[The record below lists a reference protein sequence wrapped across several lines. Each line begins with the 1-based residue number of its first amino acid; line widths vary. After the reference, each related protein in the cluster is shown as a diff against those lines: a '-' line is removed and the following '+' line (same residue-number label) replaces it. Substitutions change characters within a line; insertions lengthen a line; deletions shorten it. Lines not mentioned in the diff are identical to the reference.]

1 MCFCTNLKNY
11 RQEKNVSQKKMAEL
25 MGVAPSTYS
34 LCLLVIFNTINRLS
48 LRGDTFNRFYFL
60 A

>member
-1 MCFCTNLKNY
+1 MFIMQGVQDKNK
-11 RQEKNVSQKKMAEL
+11 RS
-25 MGVAPSTYS
+25 YS
-34 LCLLVIFNTINRLS
+34 LGSVRTLGMCLLVIFNTINRLP